1 MKAVY
6 NTLTRE
12 LIVTS
17 EEISDFKIIISRN
30 CDVQDYW
37 NTVKGR
43 DGDMLYDINL
53 FDYGEGTHL
62 QYVNLVDDG
71 DGGLECGDDYQL
83 ADLTIINN

>member
-6 NTLTRE
+6 NTLSRE

-17 EEISDFKIIISRN
+17 EEIIDFKIIISRN

-37 NTVKGR
+37 NTVKGL
-43 DGDMLYDINL
+43 DGNMLYDINL
-53 FDYGEGTHL
+53 FDYGEGTYL

-71 DGGLECGDDYQL
+71 DGGLECGDNYQL
-83 ADLTIINN
+83 ADLIII